1 MNVQDFTPS
10 ITFFNFSGDI
20 TITWTADQEENILRM
35 VQKKMEEG
43 YTFLIIKPR
52 LFGLFGQKNI
62 PLKKAQDIKAS
73 KGLVIPDTVVNDFVK
88 FIDDDDVAG
97 AIKDG
102 KASLASASDEAVSIC
117 KAKDAGEVL
126 KNQTVAIRPVVGG

>member
-43 YTFLIIKPR
+43 YTFLIVKPR
-52 LFGLFGQKNI
+52 LFGLLGQKNI
-62 PLKKAQDIKAS
+62 PLKKAQDIKTWAFT
-73 KGLVIPDTVVNDFVK
+73 P
-88 FIDDDDVAG
+88 
-97 AIKDG
+97 
-102 KASLASASDEAVSIC
+102 KAMY
-117 KAKDAGEVL
+117 
-126 KNQTVAIRPVVGG
+126 T

>member
-1 MNVQDFTPS
+1 MSVQDFTPS

-43 YTFLIIKPR
+43 YTFLIVKPR
-52 LFGLFGQKNI
+52 LFGLLGQKNI

-73 KGLVIPDTVVNDFVK
+73 KGLVIPDVVIDDFVK

-117 KAKDAGEVL
+117 KAKDADEVL